1 MERERCGGEPD
12 SSQDRL
18 KETGHMSFHGPASN
32 VTVREHGN
40 QGLPLKEGA
49 VFLLKLKSLI
59 KFEFNQE
66 FKVYAGMLNIDHVV
80 SQRIKIL

>member
-1 MERERCGGEPD
+1 MRWRGRDAGE
-12 SSQDRL
+12 SQIPARL

-59 KFEFNQE
+59 KFEFNHRRIQ
-66 FKVYAGMLNIDHVV
+66 GLCWHVEYR
-80 SQRIKIL
+80 SCSKPQD